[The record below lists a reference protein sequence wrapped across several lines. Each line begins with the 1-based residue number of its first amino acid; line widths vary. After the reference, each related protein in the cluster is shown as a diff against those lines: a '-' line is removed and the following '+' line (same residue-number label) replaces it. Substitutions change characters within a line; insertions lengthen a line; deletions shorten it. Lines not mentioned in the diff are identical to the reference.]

1 MNTMDKKIDLDTLSA
16 DELLELKMKIYL
28 QAEALQVDAE
38 ILESEDLL
46 AEHGL
51 SSADFI

>member
-1 MNTMDKKIDLDTLSA
+1 MDKKIDLDTLSA
-16 DELLELKMKIYL
+16 DELLELKMQIFFQTRGVLENEYT
-28 QAEALQVDAE
+28 AV
-38 ILESEDLL
+38 LESEDLL